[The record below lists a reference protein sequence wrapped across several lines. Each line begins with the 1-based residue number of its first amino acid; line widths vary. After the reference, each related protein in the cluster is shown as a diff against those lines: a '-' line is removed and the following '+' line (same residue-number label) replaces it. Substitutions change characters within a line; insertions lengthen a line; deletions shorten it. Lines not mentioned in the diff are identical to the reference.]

1 MMRRLIVLTLILAGC
16 PSPAIYKEVR
26 PGLSCERATR
36 VSYRTLEALGYTVNE
51 LVPATPEQAGVV
63 GGTKPG
69 PDGSVLTARVIVT
82 CDAEGAVVTPVE
94 SALLP
99 DYNFS
104 RAFGYGFKELIKHPD
119 VEEPRAGIGL
129 EVLVHAL
136 SPQEATLDLG
146 GVPTVGG
153 AVPVRVTVRNNTPR
167 AVAIDPSRIDLVP
180 AGGAAVG
187 PLSGAYF
194 DRALAANAA
203 GARVRAERLR
213 GDRIN
218 AHTTVTGYLIYPAAA
233 YREARVSIEDVET
246 QESEGFVTPV
256 E

>member
-1 MMRRLIVLTLILAGC
+1 MRRLLVLTLLLAGC
-16 PSPAIYKEVR
+16 PTPAMYKEVR

-36 VSYRTLEALGYTVNE
+36 VSYRTIEGLGYTVNE

-69 PDGSVLTARVIVT
+69 PDGGVLIARVVIS
-82 CDAEGAVVTPVE
+82 CDARGAVMTPVE
-94 SALLP
+94 NSLVP

-119 VEEPRAGIGL
+119 VEEPSAARGL

-153 AVPVRVTVRNNTPR
+153 AVPVRITVRNNTPR
-167 AVAIDPSRIDLVP
+167 AVAIDPTRIDLVP
-180 AGGAAVG
+180 ASGTAVG
-187 PLSGAYF
+187 PLSGANLA
-194 DRALAANAA
+194 RAIAA
-203 GARVRAERLR
+203 GPAGDRVRMERLR

-218 AHTTVTGYLIYPAAA
+218 AHSTVSGYLVYPAAT

>member
-1 MMRRLIVLTLILAGC
+1 MRWLVVLTLLLVGC
-16 PSPAIYKEVR
+16 PTPTMYKEVR

-36 VSYRTLEALGYTVNE
+36 VSYRTIEALGYTVNE
-51 LVPATPEQAGVV
+51 LVPATLGQTGVV

-69 PDGSVLTARVIVT
+69 PDGGVLIARVVIS

-94 SALLP
+94 NSLVP

-104 RAFGYGFKELIKHPD
+104 RGFGYGFKELIKHPD
-119 VEEPRAGIGL
+119 VEVPSAGRSL

-146 GVPTVGG
+146 AVPTVGG
-153 AVPVRVTVRNNTPR
+153 AVPVRITVRNNTPR
-167 AVAIDPSRIDLVP
+167 AVAIDPTRIDLVP
-180 AGGAAVG
+180 AGGAAIG

-194 DRALAANAA
+194 DRALAANPA

-218 AHTTVTGYLIYPAAA
+218 AHSTVTGYLIYPAGT
-233 YREARVSIEDVET
+233 YREARVSIEDIET